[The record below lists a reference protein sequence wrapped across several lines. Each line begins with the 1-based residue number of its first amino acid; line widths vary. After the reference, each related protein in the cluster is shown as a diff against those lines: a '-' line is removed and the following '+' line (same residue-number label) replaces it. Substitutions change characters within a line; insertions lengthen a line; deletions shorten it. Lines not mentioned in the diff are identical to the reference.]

1 MRNRFLRQGFDLW
14 KTGCARQ
21 QLEER
26 NDGSCEHLR
35 KTLNIRQ
42 MRKSFN
48 AIRSFNTKNLRAKKY
63 WKILLGKMD
72 HWMKKRAFGMWL
84 EGGNLVKTEE
94 IMIN

>member
-1 MRNRFLRQGFDLW
+1 
-14 KTGCARQ
+14 
-21 QLEER
+21 
-26 NDGSCEHLR
+26 
-35 KTLNIRQ
+35 